1 MAQYRVIEFFTD
13 LQDNDYPYNAGD
25 VFPRKGKSVT
35 ADRIAELSG
44 TQNKR
49 GVALIEEVRVEKETA
64 ETAENATVSKK
75 EIVEPEFQPD
85 EIAPVGN
92 EPRKRGRKSKEE

>member
-1 MAQYRVIEFFTD
+1 MKYRVIKYFTD
-13 LQDNDYPYNAGD
+13 LQDNDYPYNVGD
-25 VFPRKGKSVT
+25 VFPRKGKIVT
-35 ADRIAELSG
+35 ASRIKELSG

-49 GVALIEEVRVEKETA
+49 GVALIEEVRGTKETA

-75 EIVEPEFQPD
+75 EIVEPEFQPE
-85 EIAPVGN
+85 EIAPVEY